1 MADPSASGDRRDDPR
16 VITDGLSGRTVFVAP
31 ARAGRPDDKA
41 LATAAGS
48 AAADGA
54 RSWCPF
60 CAGNEGRTPP
70 DLLRAPADRAWPW
83 HARIVPNRYP
93 VTTDSRAAAADGADR
108 PAYGVHDV
116 VIESARHERSI
127 LAVEPEEW
135 RDVWAL
141 CQARIAG
148 LAAEPCLAWATVF
161 KNSGGQAGASLE
173 HVHSQ
178 LVGLDFVPPVVAA
191 KLDAVAREP
200 HAFAELVAGA
210 EREGRIVAEEAGL
223 VALVPPAPRQPL
235 EAWIVPRGA
244 APAFRAAA
252 AAEVAAVADLTRWF
266 VGRLERIVPGAAYN
280 WWLHE
285 LPFRGPAAEAAAWRW
300 HLEILP
306 RLSPLAG
313 FELGTGC
320 HISTLGPAAAARLLR
335 EA

>member
-1 MADPSASGDRRDDPR
+1 MPAPSAPGERRDDPR
-16 VITDGLSGRTVFVAP
+16 VLTDDLSGRTVVVAP
-31 ARAGRPDDKA
+31 GRAGRPDDAA
-41 LATAAGS
+41 LATRAGPAAG
-48 AAADGA
+48 DGP

-60 CAGNEGRTPP
+60 CAGNEELTPP
-70 DLLRAPADRAWPW
+70 DLLRAPADRAVPW

-93 VTTDSRAAAADGADR
+93 VTTAAAAGPAAGADR
-108 PAYGVHDV
+108 PASGVHDV

-127 LAVEPEEW
+127 LAVEPGVW
-135 RDVWAL
+135 RDVWSL

-148 LAAEPCLAWATVF
+148 LAADAGLAWATVF

-178 LVGLDFVPPVVAA
+178 LVGLDFVPPAMAA
-191 KLDAVAREP
+191 KLAAVGREP
-200 HAFAELVAGA
+200 HAFADLVARA
-210 EREGRIVAEEAGL
+210 ERDGRIVAEVAGL
-223 VALVPPAPRQPL
+223 VALVPPAPRQPF
-235 EAWIVPRGA
+235 ETWIVPRA
-244 APAFRAAA
+244 TVPAFRAATV
-252 AAEVAAVADLTRWF
+252 AEVTAVADLTRWF
-266 VGRLERIVPGAAYN
+266 VGRLESLVPGAAYN
-280 WWLHE
+280 WWLHD
-285 LPFRGPAAEAAAWRW
+285 LPFRGHEAVATAWRW

>member
-1 MADPSASGDRRDDPR
+1 MSAPSAAGDRRDDPR
-16 VITDGLSGRTVFVAP
+16 VLTDDLAGRTVIVAP
-31 ARAGRPDDKA
+31 ARAGRPDDAA
-41 LATAAGS
+41 LATRAGTD
-48 AAADGA
+48 AGDGP

-70 DLLRAPADRAWPW
+70 DLLRAPADRAAPW

-93 VTTDSRAAAADGADR
+93 VTTTACSALGAGR

-116 VIESARHERSI
+116 VIESARHDRSI
-127 LAVEPEEW
+127 LAVEPGTW

-148 LAAEPCLAWATVF
+148 LAADPGLAWATVF

-178 LVGLDFVPPVVAA
+178 IVGLDFVPPVVAA
-191 KLDAVAREP
+191 KLAAVARES
-200 HAFAELVAGA
+200 HGFAELLAQA
-210 EREGRIVAEEAGL
+210 ERDGRIVAEAAGL
-223 VALVPPAPRQPL
+223 VAVVPPAPRQPFETWL
-235 EAWIVPRGA
+235 VPRAA

-252 AAEVAAVADLTRWF
+252 VAEVVALADLTRWF
-266 VGRLERIVPGAAYN
+266 AGRLESLVPGAAYN
-280 WWLHE
+280 WWLHD
-285 LPFRGPAAEAAAWRW
+285 LPFRGHEAAAAAWRW
-300 HLEILP
+300 HLEIRP

-320 HISTLGPAAAARLLR
+320 HVSTLGPDAAARLLR